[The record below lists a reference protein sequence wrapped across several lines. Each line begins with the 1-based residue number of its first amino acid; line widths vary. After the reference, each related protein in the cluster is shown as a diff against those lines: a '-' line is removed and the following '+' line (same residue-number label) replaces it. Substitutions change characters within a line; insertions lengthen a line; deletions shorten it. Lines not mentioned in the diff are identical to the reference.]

1 MRLID
6 FSFSRALISAYKIST
21 LWPMASMF
29 VALKLKIARVFVC
42 ACEGRGA
49 QGKKKQPWQKGSNS

>member
-1 MRLID
+1 
-6 FSFSRALISAYKIST
+6 
-21 LWPMASMF
+21 MASMF